1 MTDTTMA
8 LDAKRQVLA
17 ALVAHVN
24 NRLSETERTVSAH
37 RDASDIDQDSSFSI
51 DDLSQADAAGD
62 LTALFEQSTARQRA
76 TLRAIETLPD
86 GQCDR
91 VGPGA
96 LVGFG
101 GARFVVGVTADAFT
115 ADDHIYEGISKDAP
129 IYSAIEGLAVGD
141 SFDFRGATHRIDF
154 LA

>member
-1 MTDTTMA
+1 MNETTMD

-17 ALVAHVN
+17 ALVERVS
-24 NRLSETERTVSAH
+24 NRLSETERTVSAQK
-37 RDASDIDQDSSFSI
+37 DASDIDQDSSFSI

-76 TLRAIETLPD
+76 TLHAIQTLPD
-86 GQCDR
+86 GPCDR

-115 ADDHIYEGISKDAP
+115 VGGHSYEGISNDAP
-129 IYSAIEGLAVGD
+129 IY
-141 SFDFRGATHRIDF
+141 
-154 LA
+154 